1 MTGRPLSLHNT
12 SYQTHGYGGTGQ
24 FLRFRGVAVA
34 ALLALPLGLLAC
46 RPGAGGP
53 SATGPTGATGTSP
66 PAEPGAVT
74 GGAPIGATGSPAA
87 PQPVPVLFAVVRSG
101 GSVTP
106 LDPAGVTAPGAS
118 ASFEVRAGA
127 VLPGAR
133 LVLVDAQDQ
142 LVAGSAD
149 TEVGSDSRFTFTPS
163 DPLRPGG
170 SYLLRLE
177 GLSGPAVTTPDGR
190 SYLPASFPV
199 QAPGTALRPSGGRR
213 K

>member
-1 MTGRPLSLHNT
+1 MGR
-12 SYQTHGYGGTGQ
+12 
-24 FLRFRGVAVA
+24 FLRLRGLGLA
-34 ALLALPLGLLAC
+34 AFLTLPLGLLAC
-46 RPGAGGP
+46 RPPSGSPSAPGPTGP
-53 SATGPTGATGTSP
+53 SGASSSAESGTGPGSGSGPTGPTG
-66 PAEPGAVT
+66 
-74 GGAPIGATGSPAA
+74 SPAV
-87 PQPVPVLFAVVRSG
+87 PQPIPVLFAVVRAG
-101 GSVTP
+101 DSVTP
-106 LDPAGVTAPGAS
+106 LDAAGVTAPGPAP
-118 ASFEVRAGA
+118 SFEVRADA

-149 TEVGSDSRFTFTPS
+149 TEVGTDSRFTFVPS

-190 SYLPASFPV
+190 TYLPASFPI
-199 QAPGTALRPSGGRR
+199 QAPGIAVRPSGGRR